1 MLPDTATLWEE
12 PLRDTLE
19 AEDAELRDAE
29 DRVRSRAISLRV
41 RCCAWPLSLAC
52 FLSK

>member
-12 PLRDTLE
+12 PLSDTFDAEEAELRE
-19 AEDAELRDAE
+19 AEDL
-29 DRVRSRAISLRV
+29 VRSRAISFKV